1 MQLMIIL
8 HVASVYLFTTAV
20 DAIHVHAP
28 MMIDMY
34 TLACWLQVWPN
45 KGLHFAMLAKISA
58 LLERNQEAIEYANKA
73 LQQLQYTHADSPVVE
88 EVRQIMFEAGR
99 SHQDMF

>member
-8 HVASVYLFTTAV
+8 HVASVYLSTTAV
-20 DAIHVHAP
+20 DANHVHAP
-28 MMIDMY
+28 MMIDTY
-34 TLACWLQVWPN
+34 TLACLLQVWPN
-45 KGLHFAMLAKISA
+45 KGLHFAMLAKVSA